1 MNARLVSVLALGVVC
16 GCTSYRFSGLSSQGT
31 SARNVATK
39 NHYCVSHLRF
49 NVIRGLNEAVR
60 QQQGENPYAAP
71 DPWSIPQTASLS
83 REEVLLPV
91 IQSAYPSV
99 FFPDGQE
106 RLEVDVSSSV
116 ETTDGMWSVF
126 CPYLITLGIAPMY
139 QTVHSECAVE
149 VKRIADGSL
158 IGKST
163 IRFDTNMRMSATS
176 PLGAMI
182 GYDREGGVQSQETG
196 SGVGCWPH
204 SDIEVARKVQKV
216 FAETVADAV
225 VSILMRAETGL
236 Q

>member
-1 MNARLVSVLALGVVC
+1 MNARLVLVLVLGVVC
-16 GCTSYRFSGLSSQGT
+16 GCTSYRFSGLASQGT

-39 NHYCVSHLRF
+39 NHYCISHLQLS
-49 NVIRGLNEAVR
+49 VIRGLNEVVRR
-60 QQQGENPYAAP
+60 QQAENPYAAP

-91 IQSAYPSV
+91 VQSAYPSV
-99 FFPDGQE
+99 FFSDGQE
-106 RLEVDVSSSV
+106 RIEVVVSSSV
-116 ETTDGMWSVF
+116 ETTDGMWSVL

-149 VKRIADGSL
+149 VKRNADNSL

-196 SGVGCWPH
+196 SGVACWPH

-216 FAETVADAV
+216 FAETVADAI
-225 VSILMRAETGL
+225 VSILMRAEAGL
-236 Q
+236 